1 MLRKVYMKFLVIVL
15 FYYEPSDGTEWLT
28 AAAVNTSW
36 LFSRKPWLFIV
47 ASGRSSG
54 STLYPAFPLV
64 QWLVLNRV
72 PLLQVDGFYSYGDSA
87 GMG

>member
-1 MLRKVYMKFLVIVL
+1 MEYMKVLVIVFFTINL
-15 FYYEPSDGTEWLT
+15 RIIQKWLT
-28 AAAVNTSW
+28 AKAENSSQ
-36 LFSRKPWLFIV
+36 LFSRKPWLFNV